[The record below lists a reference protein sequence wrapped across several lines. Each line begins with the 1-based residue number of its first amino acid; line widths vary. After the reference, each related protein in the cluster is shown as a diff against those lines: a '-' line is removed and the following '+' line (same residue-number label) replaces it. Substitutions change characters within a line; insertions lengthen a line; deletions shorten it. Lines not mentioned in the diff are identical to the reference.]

1 MRFASLATLLILVS
15 GCAALGSARADREA
29 LQALVDPEAAD
40 ARNEYGWICEYST
53 VGFPPEQRL
62 ATFRLVG
69 NRRVDLLREA
79 LHGPNLEGQV
89 YAADA
94 LIYLNSEGVELTD
107 ADRAAIDSLRQSEEE
122 VETCGNS
129 GSYKIY
135 LVPAREV
142 LSDSAVAEIPD
153 MYRAASEWGYFRH
166 GS

>member
-1 MRFASLATLLILVS
+1 MRFASLAALLLFAS

-29 LQALVDPEAAD
+29 LQALTDPEAAD
-40 ARNEYGWICEYST
+40 VRNEYGWICEYST
-53 VGFPPEQRL
+53 VGFPPDQRQ

-79 LHGPNLEGQV
+79 LHGSNLEGQI

-94 LIYLNSEGVELTD
+94 LIYLSGEGVELTD
-107 ADRAAIDSLRQSEEE
+107 TDRAAIGALRESEEE

-142 LSDSAVAEIPD
+142 LSDSAVAEIPGL
-153 MYRAASEWGYFRH
+153 YRSAAEWGYFRH